1 MIDAIAQTQAL
12 EQEIKQLTRAKANAL
27 HLALAD
33 IEMLLRTVADAWNE
47 MKDKTREKLEQRAA
61 AHGVKFDDEGC
72 LGYQEEHSVEG
83 LLWWLGNHL
92 PLYNESCEPIVDYQI
107 VQNEAEVA
115 TWVAGRRR
123 YISVTYQ
130 EQDGFEF
137 DLPLDLMDAF
147 DYADIDQWKEQF
159 LTTLRPKGRRF
170 LLQDAN
176 VLAQQCFSPR
186 SHRGRARCHRHC
198 TSIVLFLPCRV
209 HGMARYALD
218 LLVLL
223 DSRVANAYTKSKF
236 GW

>member
-1 MIDAIAQTQAL
+1 MIDAIAQTQAI

-27 HLALAD
+27 HDALAD

-47 MKDKTREKLEQRAA
+47 VKDKTREKLEQRAA

-72 LGYQEEHSVEG
+72 LGYQDEHSVEG

-107 VQNEAEVA
+107 VQDEAEVA
-115 TWVAGRRR
+115 TWVARQRR

-137 DLPLDLMDAF
+137 DLPLELMDAF

-159 LTTLRPKGRRF
+159 VNYMKKTLDK
-170 LLQDAN
+170 A
-176 VLAQQCFSPR
+176 LAKAQEEVFPQ
-186 SHRGRARCHRHC
+186 
-198 TSIVLFLPCRV
+198 
-209 HGMARYALD
+209 MD
-218 LLVLL
+218 
-223 DSRVANAYTKSKF
+223 RVASAPITPEMLARQAAALGFDLVPKKVKKSVKKA
-236 GW
+236 